1 MGNLFRS
8 EILKGVVM
16 LIAIFFVFSNGSA
29 FARLIT
35 VTGNAPIINGNIAAA
50 EEEATNDALRR
61 AVEQEAG
68 VLLQSFTQMQN
79 LEVVRDD
86 IFSNA
91 RGFITNYKPLFKTT
105 SSDGITYHVTV
116 EADVNTLNMQNRIK
130 SQESGFVIHQEQMEN
145 KNIIILGIKQ
155 FGSDITWAS
164 KVFELTVNMAKDK
177 LTQAQFIVLDEGS
190 IENYKAVAENLKNVN
205 WSKAALY
212 ELGEKARADWM
223 LVIGMDALPF
233 KVDKSNLFDR
243 VEVSIRMELLDI
255 NLKNVITT
263 KYDKGEQTLSNS
275 RPRMSDWQEAAVDA
289 GRKVAELEITDIVN
303 FLMDGSRTS
312 NPGEPHRYIIEF
324 ERFQDEHVNEIL
336 TDMQQIP
343 GYASFKIQKQ
353 GPRFTAVQYF
363 YTGRSFT
370 LQTAL
375 KKILSDYG
383 YNNPRINIGGNKIH
397 FENKN
402 RF

>member
-8 EILKGVVM
+8 GMLTGVVM
-16 LIAIFFVFSNGSA
+16 LIAICFVFSNGKA
-29 FARLIT
+29 FARLII
-35 VTGNAPIINGNIAAA
+35 VTGNAPVINGNVAAA

-79 LEVVRDD
+79 LEIVRDD

-105 SSDGITYHVTV
+105 SSDGVTYHVTV

-130 SQESGFVIHQEQMEN
+130 SQESAFVIRQEQMEN
-145 KNIIILGIKQ
+145 KNIIVLGIKQ
-155 FGSDITWAS
+155 FGSDITWAT

-190 IENYKAVAENLKNVN
+190 IENYRAVAENLKKVN

-212 ELGEKARADWM
+212 EFGEKARADWM
-223 LVIGMDALPF
+223 LVIGMDAISF
-233 KVDKSNLFDR
+233 KSDKSNPFDR
-243 VEVSIRMELLDI
+243 VEVSTRMELLDV
-255 NLKNVITT
+255 NLKNVITA
-263 KYDKGEQTLSNS
+263 KYEKGVHALSTS
-275 RPRMSDWQEAAVDA
+275 RPRVSDWQEAAVDA
-289 GRKVAELEITDIVN
+289 GRNVAELEITDIIN
-303 FLMDGSRTS
+303 FLMDGSRPFQPT
-312 NPGEPHRYIIEF
+312 EPHRYIIEF
-324 ERFQDEHVNEIL
+324 ERFQDSHVNEIL
-336 TDMQQIP
+336 TDMQNIP

-353 GPRFTAVQYF
+353 GARFTAVQYF
-363 YTGRSFT
+363 YKGRSFD
-370 LQTAL
+370 LQTEL
-375 KKILSDYG
+375 KDILSSYG
-383 YNNPRINIGGNKIH
+383 YDKPRVTIGGNKIH